1 MKRNLKNFLTAM
13 LFVAAMPMFAPLAR
27 AQGMPMM
34 MPMGHH
40 AERLAERLK
49 LTPEQKAQ
57 WDALMQKAKAQHE
70 AMRAAHHEMHEA
82 VKAEFEKPAPDLAAL
97 AAKGDAMRA
106 KGMAA
111 HKELRD
117 GWLRLYA
124 GMSLEQKGEV
134 KHALIWHM
142 KKMHHMHK
150 RMMRMMHHHHHHHH
164 GDGEHGHGDHGGWD
178 HGGNQ
183 KHGGSQSKDD

>member
-1 MKRNLKNFLTAM
+1 MKRNLKNILAAM
-13 LFVAAMPMFAPLAR
+13 LFVAATPMVAPLAS

-57 WDALMQKAKAQHE
+57 FDALVQKAKAQQE
-70 AMRAAHHEMHEA
+70 AMRAAKHEMHEA

-97 AAKGDAMRA
+97 AAKADAMHA
-106 KGMAA
+106 KGAAA

-117 GWLRLYA
+117 GWLKLYA

-134 KHALIWHM
+134 KKALIWHM

-150 RMMRMMHHHHHHHH
+150 RMMHMMHRHHH
-164 GDGEHGHGDHGGWD
+164 GDGDDGHGDHGGWD

-183 KHGGSQSKDD
+183 KHSGAQSKDD